1 MGKRTWMILAVVG
14 LVAMLAIVAA
24 SAFMG
29 GCSKPVETAAG
40 GTVPMKCHWTFVA
53 TTFVGI
59 LGVVTSLLALAGSTK
74 EGRRFAAIASIA
86 TAVVAV
92 LLTTP
97 VGIGLCGSADMHCH
111 QTALYLWV
119 AAGAAVVVGIVQLA
133 KADPK
138 AADLPKMK
146 L

>member
-1 MGKRTWMILAVVG
+1 MSKRARMVVAAVG
-14 LVAMLAIVAA
+14 LVAMLGILAA

-40 GTVPMKCHWTFVA
+40 GIVPMKCHWTFVA

-59 LGVVTSLLALAGSTK
+59 IGVVTTLLALAGTTK
-74 EGRRFAAIASIA
+74 EGRRFAGIVSIA
-86 TAVVAV
+86 VAVVAV

-97 VGIGLCGSADMHCH
+97 AGIGLCGSADMHCH
-111 QTALYLWV
+111 QTALILWI
-119 AAGAAVVVGIVQLA
+119 AAGLALVAGVVQVV

-138 AADLPKMK
+138 SAELPKMK